1 MKLNWFEKLMM
12 NSPFRPMKQR
22 KEAHQ
27 MLELGGIV
35 RGGRILEIGCG
46 RGVGVEIIFDTFDP
60 SYVEAFDFDPD
71 QVGLAKQ
78 RLLSRYQDK
87 VKLYDASATEIPS
100 PDSSFDAVFD
110 FGALH
115 HIPDN
120 SVAISE
126 IARVLKPGGRFFF
139 MELFSSLTMRPIMR
153 FLAQHPPDA
162 QFTWEELSMKLAKS
176 GLVVSEN
183 SCVASSTRVV
193 GVARKS
199 ADIAK

>member
-71 QVGLAKQ
+71 QVRLAKQ
-78 RLLSRYQDK
+78 RLSSRYQDK
-87 VKLYDASATEIPS
+87 VNIYTGDATEIPS

-120 SVAISE
+120 PVAISE

-139 MELFSSLTMRPIMR
+139 MEILSSLTMKPIMR
-153 FLAQHPPDA
+153 LLTQHPPKA
-162 QFTWEELSMKLAKS
+162 QFTWEELSMELAKS

-183 SCVASSTRVV
+183 SCVVNSSRVV

-199 ADIAK
+199 TCIAE

>member
-71 QVGLAKQ
+71 QFGLAKQ

-115 HIPDN
+115 HIPGN

-139 MELFSSLTMRPIMR
+139 MELLSSLTMKPIMR
-153 FLAQHPPDA
+153 LLTQHSPEA
-162 QFTWEELSMKLAKS
+162 QFTWEELSMELAKS

-183 SCVASSTRVV
+183 SCVVNSSRVV

-199 ADIAK
+199 TCTAE

>member
-1 MKLNWFEKLMM
+1 MM

-87 VKLYDASATEIPS
+87 VKLYVASATEIPS
-100 PDSSFDAVFD
+100 PDSLFDAVFD

-115 HIPDN
+115 HIPNN
-120 SVAISE
+120 SIAIGE
-126 IARVLKPGGRFFF
+126 ISRVLKPDGRFFF
-139 MELFSSLTMRPIMR
+139 MELLSSLTMKPIMR
-153 FLAQHPPDA
+153 FLTQHPPEA
-162 QFTWEELSMKLAKS
+162 QFTWDELSMKLANS

-183 SCVASSTRVV
+183 SYVVSSTRVV

-199 ADIAK
+199 TL